1 MSRKGQMLR
10 IIAALDGLFANDA
23 ISPADQDRWREL
35 KRHITRMKDGLDV
48 ARIEVRSRPLTEE
61 LAPTI
66 ERNLQ
71 FGFGGTDKA
80 VRSAP

>member
-35 KRHITRMKDGLDV
+35 KRHIMRMKDGLDM
-48 ARIEVRSRPLTEE
+48 ARIEVRSRPLSEE
-61 LAPTI
+61 LARTI
-66 ERNLQ
+66 ERHLE
-71 FGFGGTDKA
+71 FGLGEPTK
-80 VRSAP
+80 R